1 MRSVS
6 SLRWP
11 PHGCPV
17 PGGAPATAV
26 VGVVKRFN
34 WSNADQNAVAK
45 MIAGDH
51 VNPDKAAQKWIAANK
66 AKVNKWLGK

>member
-1 MRSVS
+1 MSKKFATS
-6 SLRWP
+6 GS
-11 PHGCPV
+11 
-17 PGGAPATAV
+17 PA
-26 VGVVKRFN
+26 VGVIKKFS

-51 VNPDKAAQKWIAANK
+51 LNQDKAAQKWIAANQ